1 MRKWQSLDDFKQS
14 VLMVNFFYL
23 TQPFINLTKII
34 LYFILTIWFVFMIF
48 CYIGSIMCDFRL

>member
-48 CYIGSIMCDFRL
+48 CYIVFVIF